1 MATGTHHVENCIQS
15 HHVHACRKATLQQKK
30 QWDLSNLQFI
40 MSGAEPIRVQSM
52 DAFFGAFKQCGLD
65 PLVFCSAYGLAE
77 HVCGTQSALRTAAG
91 Y

>member
-1 MATGTHHVENCIQS
+1 
-15 HHVHACRKATLQQKK
+15 
-30 QWDLSNLQFI
+30 

-77 HVCGTQSALRTAAG
+77 HVCGTHVALRTAAG